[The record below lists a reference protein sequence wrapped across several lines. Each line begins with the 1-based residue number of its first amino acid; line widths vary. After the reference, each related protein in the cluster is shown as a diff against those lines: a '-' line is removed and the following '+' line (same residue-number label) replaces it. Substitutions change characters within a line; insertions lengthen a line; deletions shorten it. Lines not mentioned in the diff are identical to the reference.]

1 MTDISRHPVLKQ
13 AYDVCQAIEKCG
25 ASPELTAA
33 VTKASDLLQT
43 LGVIY
48 DTTEAQV
55 HAVSMTEYGLRD
67 LQTVI
72 HQQNVDM
79 GWWDNPREDGT
90 LMMLMVSEI
99 VEAMEGTRK
108 NLMDDHL
115 PHRKMEEV
123 ELADAVI
130 RILDYA
136 GAKGF
141 DIAGALV
148 EKLVYNRSRADHQ
161 RENRGKENGK
171 KF

>member
-1 MTDISRHPVLKQ
+1 MTDISRHPILKQ
-13 AYDVCQAIEKCG
+13 AYDVCQAIEQCG
-25 ASPELTAA
+25 ASPEITIA
-33 VTKASDLLQT
+33 VIKASNLLTT
-43 LGVIY
+43 LGQIY
-48 DTTEAQV
+48 DTERLPQA
-55 HAVSMTEYGLRD
+55 AVPMTEYGLRD

-90 LMMLMVSEI
+90 LLMLMVSEL

-136 GAKGF
+136 GAKGY

-148 EKLVYNRSRADHQ
+148 EKLVYNRTRADHQ
-161 RENRGKENGK
+161 RENREKDNGK